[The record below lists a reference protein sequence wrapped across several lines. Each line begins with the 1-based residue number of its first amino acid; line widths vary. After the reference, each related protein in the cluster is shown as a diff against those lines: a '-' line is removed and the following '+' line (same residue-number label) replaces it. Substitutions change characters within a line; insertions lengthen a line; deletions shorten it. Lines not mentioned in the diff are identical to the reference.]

1 MKLRDGN
8 CLKMSEELSYKCLL
22 KKYKTSG
29 RYKLIR
35 IFIDTEWYV
44 AREFCKSLYSL
55 QNFYYKLQDFSRNR
69 KE

>member
-8 CLKMSEELSYKCLL
+8 CLKMSEELSHKCLL

-35 IFIDTEWYV
+35 IFIDTE
-44 AREFCKSLYSL
+44 
-55 QNFYYKLQDFSRNR
+55 
-69 KE
+69 